1 MSLLI
6 QPARQEDFSP
16 AGSRCL
22 RETFCS
28 TASARLRKSRSMPF
42 SRTTTAPI
50 PLSREINLGPF
61 VADIANREGVTEIQT
76 RGFGSMRKK
85 LGSFCKHYPVRVIYP
100 AAAVKWVVWV
110 DPQTGETVARN
121 RSPKK
126 TAAYGIFR
134 ELYSVLDL
142 LWPAGFSVTIA
153 LLECEEYRLLNGR
166 GPAHKKGAQRLE
178 LIPSAMLGEIV
189 LHTPRDLLAVF
200 AGRPARALHQRRP
213 AKIRSPERSKHLLP
227 HPGAAAAGAIE
238 QVGKQGAL
246 SPLSNQ
252 SLTPLHSAA
261 GAV

>member
-1 MSLLI
+1 MRALFAF
-6 QPARQEDFSP
+6 QPKLCYTLWYQKKGGRQPCLCSSSPRGQEDFLSCREQVFERNFLQHGIGSLAEKSQHAILKNYYCPNP
-16 AGSRCL
+16 A
-22 RETFCS
+22 EQ
-28 TASARLRKSRSMPF
+28 
-42 SRTTTAPI
+42 
-50 PLSREINLGPF
+50 EINLGPF

-85 LGSFCKHYPVRVIYP
+85 LGFFLQHYPVRVIYP

-166 GPAHKKGAQRLE
+166 GPAHKR
-178 LIPSAMLGEIV
+178 
-189 LHTPRDLLAVF
+189 
-200 AGRPARALHQRRP
+200 AR
-213 AKIRSPERSKHLLP
+213 SGWS
-227 HPGAAAAGAIE
+227 
-238 QVGKQGAL
+238 
-246 SPLSNQ
+246 
-252 SLTPLHSAA
+252 
-261 GAV
+261 

>member
-6 QPARQEDFSP
+6 QPARQEDFLSCREQVFERNFLQHGIGSLAEKSQHAILKNYYCPNP
-16 AGSRCL
+16 A
-22 RETFCS
+22 EQ
-28 TASARLRKSRSMPF
+28 
-42 SRTTTAPI
+42 
-50 PLSREINLGPF
+50 EINLGPF

-85 LGSFCKHYPVRVIYP
+85 LGFFLQHYPVRVIYP

-178 LIPSAMLGEIV
+178 LIPPALLGELV
-189 LHTPRDLLAVF
+189 LHRPRDLLQF
-200 AGRPARALHQRRP
+200 LPDGL
-213 AKIRSPERSKHLLP
+213 PERFTSGDLQKSIRLNARSISYLILVLRRLEL
-227 HPGAAAAGAIE
+227 IE
-238 QVGKQGAL
+238 QVGKQERFHLYQIRA
-246 SPLSNQ
+246 
-252 SLTPLHSAA
+252 
-261 GAV
+261 

>member
-6 QPARQEDFSP
+6 QPARQEDFLSCREQVFERNFLQHGIGSLAEKSQHAILKNYYCPNP
-16 AGSRCL
+16 A
-22 RETFCS
+22 EQ
-28 TASARLRKSRSMPF
+28 
-42 SRTTTAPI
+42 
-50 PLSREINLGPF
+50 EINLGPF

-85 LGSFCKHYPVRVIYP
+85 LGFFLQHYPVRVIYP

-110 DPQTGETVARN
+110 DPQTGETLARN

-166 GPAHKKGAQRLE
+166 GPERKKGSQHAGGNRAAYAAR
-178 LIPSAMLGEIV
+178 PA
-189 LHTPRDLLAVF
+189 AVF

-213 AKIRSPERSKHLLP
+213 AKIHSPERSKHLLP
-227 HPGAAAAGAIE
+227 HPGAAAAGADRAGG
-238 QVGKQGAL
+238 QAGAL